1 MTDAPGTPPFA
12 RGITASRRRWPRRL
26 LWAGLCST
34 LLVGAAATW
43 WGVTSLRGDSGR
55 WSVVLVTFDT
65 TRADHLFCYGYKPG
79 QTPTLDLMARN
90 GIRYANCYTPT
101 PLTLPAH
108 ASIMTGLYPFAHALR
123 DNGMGPLDERAQ
135 TLAEVLRSQGYQTA
149 AVVGA
154 YVLDASFGL
163 NQGFDSYDAD
173 FAPDS
178 AKSKFEY
185 AERDAAATTAAAL
198 RWLEGARDQPYFL
211 WVHYFDPHCPYQAPG
226 YSGTPASVSAYDAEI
241 AYADHHLDRLLRRV
255 AEIKHAAKRDTL
267 VVFAGDH
274 GEALWG
280 HGEPTHGL
288 FTYNETLHVP
298 LIVYLPSQKGA
309 GVVIESAVSLVDLYP
324 SILAWLGIP
333 RSNEVHGRTLPASRQ
348 EDERSKTDPR
358 PLYFETHMPYTT
370 YAWSPIE
377 GIVLNG
383 LKYIEAPRP
392 ELYDL
397 ANDAAETRNLIAG
410 SEARAGQL
418 ARALEDLRE
427 NQVGGPPLAAST
439 QPLNNEAVQKLQAL
453 GYAGAVSPPPSDGQA
468 LPDPKDMAEMHRRI
482 ITVQDGIDKGE
493 YEAALGTLGSV
504 IEADPTNPRAMYLLM
519 DLLAE
524 ASIRSKA
531 LDEARAQMN
540 RSLPTP
546 LDVLLPLQVGLTL
559 AQQGQFD
566 EAVGAFQQA
575 HRANPQDP
583 DVNFNLG
590 QALLSG
596 GHEAGSALPYLLKS
610 YESTPGNSRS
620 AIALAQAYEL
630 VRQCEDALIL
640 YEGVLSREPENVAAL
655 NNSSWLLH
663 ELRREPELAL
673 QRARQAAQIQP
684 ENPRVHHT
692 LGAVLLWRGQA
703 PEAIVHFE
711 RAVQLDP
718 SHASAYYQLGLARQQ
733 DGDASGAREAL
744 TKAVQ
749 FAPDPPPAWLP
760 DARARLAEP

>member
-1 MTDAPGTPPFA
+1 
-12 RGITASRRRWPRRL
+12 
-26 LWAGLCST
+26 
-34 LLVGAAATW
+34 VTW
-43 WGVTSLRGDSGR
+43 WGVTSLRGDGDR

-79 QTPTLDLMARN
+79 QAPTLDLMARS
-90 GIRYANCYTPT
+90 GIRYANCYTPA

-108 ASIMTGLYPFAHALR
+108 ASIMTGLYPFAHGLR

-135 TLAEVLRSQGYQTA
+135 TLAEVLRSQGYKTA

-154 YVLDASFGL
+154 YVLDARFGL
-163 NQGFDSYDAD
+163 NQGFDAYDAA

-185 AERDAAATTAAAL
+185 AEREAAATTDAAL
-198 RWLEGARDQPYFL
+198 RWLEDMRDQPYFL

-241 AYADHHLDRLLRRV
+241 AYADQNLDRLLRRV

-288 FTYNETLHVP
+288 FAYNETLHVP
-298 LIVYLPSQKGA
+298 LIVYLPSQKEA

-333 RSNEVHGRTLPASRQ
+333 RSNEVHGKTLPASRQ
-348 EDERSKTDPR
+348 EDERSKSDPR
-358 PLYFETHMPYTT
+358 PLYFETHMPNTT

-377 GIVLNG
+377 GVILG
-383 LKYIEAPRP
+383 CFKYIEAPRP

-397 ANDAAETRNLIAG
+397 ANDAAETKNLIAD
-410 SEARAGQL
+410 SDAKATQL
-418 ARALEDLRE
+418 VQALDGLRE
-427 NQVGGPPLAAST
+427 RQVGGPPLVASA
-439 QPLNNEAVQKLQAL
+439 QPLDREAVQKLRAL
-453 GYAGAVSPPPSDGQA
+453 GYAGGVSPSPSDGRP

-482 ITVQDGIDKGE
+482 IGAQDGIDKDQ
-493 YEAALGTLGSV
+493 YEAALGNLQSV
-504 IEADPTNPRAMYLLM
+504 IEADPSNPRASFLLM

-524 ASIRSKA
+524 ESIRPKA
-531 LDEARAQMN
+531 LDVARARMD
-540 RSLPTP
+540 RPLPTP

-559 AQQGQFD
+559 AQEGQFE
-566 EAVGAFQQA
+566 EAAGAFQQA
-575 HRANPQDP
+575 HRTDPQDP

-596 GHEAGSALPYLLKS
+596 GHDAASALPYLLKA
-610 YESTPGNSRS
+610 YESAPANGRI
-620 AIALAQAYEL
+620 AVALAQAYEL
-630 VRQCEDALIL
+630 ARQHDEALSI
-640 YEGVLSREPENVAAL
+640 YETILSREPENVAAL
-655 NNSSWLLH
+655 NNSSWLFH
-663 ELRREPELAL
+663 ELRRNPTVAL
-673 QRARQAAQIQP
+673 QRARQAAQVQP
-684 ENPRVHHT
+684 DNPRVQHT
-692 LGAVLLWRGQA
+692 LGAVLLWQGEVA
-703 PEAIVHFE
+703 EAITHLE
-711 RAVQLDP
+711 RTVELDP
-718 SHASAYYQLGLARQQ
+718 TYAGGYYQLGLARKQN
-733 DGDASGAREAL
+733 GDSRGAYEAL
-744 TKAVQ
+744 AKAVQ
-749 FAPDPPPAWLP
+749 LAPAPPPIWLP